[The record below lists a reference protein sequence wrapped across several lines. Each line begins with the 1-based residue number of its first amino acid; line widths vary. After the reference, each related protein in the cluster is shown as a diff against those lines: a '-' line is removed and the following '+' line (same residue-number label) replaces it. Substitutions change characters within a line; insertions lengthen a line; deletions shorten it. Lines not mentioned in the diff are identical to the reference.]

1 MWDKYKKFN
10 IFLTTTVSTNGSS
23 NANNGSFIL
32 QMEGLDF
39 INQTAY
45 ITSSGQTQVA
55 TLGPIFA
62 GIGAPVVSGN
72 QCAYLTTFYKTAD
85 VVSLT
90 LTATELAPS
99 PVFTN
104 TPLENMYIFTIV
116 GVPEDEGQAK
126 QLKQNWMP
134 IF

>member
-32 QMEGLDF
+32 QLQGLDF

-45 ITSSGQTQVA
+45 ITTSGQTQVA
-55 TLGPIFA
+55 TLGAILV
-62 GIGAPVVSGN
+62 GNGAPYVGGH
-72 QCAYLTTFYKTAD
+72 QCAYLTTFYKMED

-90 LTATELAPS
+90 FDAVQLAPTPTFS
-99 PVFTN
+99 N

-116 GVPEDEGQAK
+116 GVPEDEGQAE
-126 QLKQNWMP
+126 QLKQNRMR
-134 IF
+134 